1 MDRYLLIEVADN
13 GIGIPQDHLNHIFER
28 FYRVDK
34 SRSRIRGGSGLGLSI
49 VKHIIEAHNQT
60 INVRSAPEL
69 GSTFGFYPGKSLG
82 VSSFRSQIPEF
93 FPFFALDFRSITQ
106 RIRMITASN
115 IRIQYGNR
123 VLLDSVN
130 LVIQDRDRIGLVG
143 RNGAGK
149 STMLKLLVGDMNPQE
164 GSITRPN
171 GASMGYLHQEMKLP
185 TGRTV
190 MEETLRAFEEGKNWK
205 RESIS

>member
-1 MDRYLLIEVADN
+1 
-13 GIGIPQDHLNHIFER
+13 
-28 FYRVDK
+28 
-34 SRSRIRGGSGLGLSI
+34 
-49 VKHIIEAHNQT
+49 
-60 INVRSAPEL
+60 
-69 GSTFGFYPGKSLG
+69 
-82 VSSFRSQIPEF
+82 
-93 FPFFALDFRSITQ
+93 
-106 RIRMITASN
+106 MITASN

-190 MEETLRAFEEGKNWK
+190 MEETLRAFEEGKKLEARIHQVERRN
-205 RESIS
+205 SYPGGL